1 MEVWVFCKS
10 FDIWI
15 SKCCG
20 WFYENLISPYVME
33 NCHDQRKIIFRIF
46 SKNFRF
52 SKFCPGRIW
61 TPPCFPNIP
70 TTIEKFFRR
79 FWSEI
84 SRFHNFNACFSDLHR
99 SADLWRSIPGTVRA
113 RADDLRGAVAYC
125 RHIAQMPDIPL
136 RRLGCPELPPCSG
149 DGIRAH
155 FSGCLS
161 CLSVRAWLQNFR
173 AHKLKAII
181 S

>member
-1 MEVWVFCKS
+1 MGELNILFLKNN
-10 FDIWI
+10 F
-15 SKCCG
+15 
-20 WFYENLISPYVME
+20 
-33 NCHDQRKIIFRIF
+33 QF
-46 SKNFRF
+46 SILG
-52 SKFCPGRIW
+52 SGRIW

-70 TTIEKFFRR
+70 TTIEKFFHR

-84 SRFHNFNACFSDLHR
+84 SRFHNFDACFSDFYR
-99 SADLWRSIPGTVRA
+99 SADLGRSIPGTVLA
-113 RADDLRGAVAYC
+113 RADRSRWSVADR

-136 RRLGCPELPPCSG
+136 RRFGCPDLPPCSG

-161 CLSVRAWLQNFR
+161 CWYVRACLQNFR

>member
-1 MEVWVFCKS
+1 M
-10 FDIWI
+10 
-15 SKCCG
+15 G
-20 WFYENLISPYVME
+20 

-46 SKNFRF
+46 SKNFQF
-52 SKFCPGRIW
+52 SKFCLGRIW

-70 TTIEKFFRR
+70 TTIENFFRG

-84 SRFHNFNACFSDLHR
+84 SRFHNFDACFSDLR
-99 SADLWRSIPGTVRA
+99 WSADLVRYIPVHVRA
-113 RADDLRGAVAYC
+113 RADRLRWSVADC

-136 RRLGCPELPPCSG
+136 RRFVCHDLPPCSG

-161 CLSVRAWLQNFR
+161 CWYVRAWLQNFR
-173 AHKLKAII
+173 AHKLKLIFAVLNA
-181 S
+181 